1 MNINRIRLIAFTG
14 IMVGFLSAP
23 VLQAGSSKAQLE
35 LDCERQA
42 KSEGITDKYEVDEYI
57 ALCKRK
63 AQKAQKRSTPNSS
76 R

>member
-1 MNINRIRLIAFTG
+1 MNINRIRLIATTG
-14 IMVGFLSAP
+14 IMICFLSAP
-23 VLQAGSSKAQLE
+23 VLQADSSKTQLE

-42 KSEGITDKYEVDEYI
+42 KGEGITDKYEVDEYI

-63 AQKAQKRSTPNSS
+63 AQKAQKGSTPGS